1 MLSSRYL
8 SITRAGL
15 VALFVAALAGCGG
28 GDGQDG
34 ATGSQGPQGP
44 QGPAGAP
51 GVDATGVIHADQL
64 NVTDAAA
71 VVPKGQITSVV
82 INSPPVIRFNVTD
95 AYGNPMVGLT
105 TSQLR
110 FTIAKLVPGQTT
122 TITTGGV
129 VTATTHT
136 PNKWVNYIVSGVP
149 DATLGQASPS
159 RPSTETVSG
168 NLVDNGAG
176 NYTYTF
182 ARNIA
187 GKSTDAQAADKTK
200 TSIQKALSD
209 WFGSAESKSVT
220 SGSTTTTYVKTDVLG
235 TDGKLLDYDATL
247 THRVAIQLSGSVN
260 GNPLLNPINI
270 TYDFV
275 PNGGA
280 VTEKR
285 DVVDVANCN
294 TCHGKVGT
302 TTPHG
307 GRVDTK
313 YCVMCHTDQRK
324 MGRAD
329 STVSGSALSG
339 TVYRVDGK
347 SWLDFPTMVHK
358 IHMGEEL
365 TIAGSNAAGVQF
377 NEIKFPQDQRNCTK
391 CHSGSSALQA
401 DNWKAVPSTTACT
414 ACHDNVN
421 MATGANHEVGA
432 KTDTECAVCHKPA
445 DIALYHIPVTPMD
458 PNNCLTMVGAA
469 GCSNNTHAAAMASN
483 QDNLPSGAIKVTYD
497 VSSVSLWTDPAG
509 SATNST
515 GAAITRPQMVF
526 KMLQNGTAVPF
537 QANSN
542 AEIWANFIG
551 SPSLYFWFSVPQDGI
566 AAPSDLNA
574 SASVYLKNIWK
585 TSPVGGTLT
594 GPDASGYYTAKLT
607 NVVVP
612 ASAKMFTG
620 GMGYSYSLALTQPLT
635 QINLAKYPYNSGNKT
650 GGLIVIA
657 PNVYKPAAANTSTVF
672 TNARRSIVDN
682 AKCNACHQRLGAF
695 TAHGFHAGQRND
707 GPTCAVCHNA
717 NRTSSGWSAD
727 STTFIHGIHGA
738 SKRQVA
744 FNWHSVSEDENFSDV
759 GFPGI
764 LQNCTTCHVSN
775 AVNFGITAN
784 LAVMPS
790 KLFRTVA
797 TGIPAPVEGEEYIS
811 NSPYITA
818 LANYGAGFS
827 FTAATGAIVDAA
839 DSTLVSSPT
848 AAACFS
854 CHDTDIARSHMVA
867 NGGVIYASRA
877 SVKATGL
884 AITGTSK
891 MYNNEQCILCHGKG
905 KIADAELIHQ

>member
-1 MLSSRYL
+1 MLSSRYS
-8 SITRAGL
+8 SIIRSGL
-15 VALFVAALAGCGG
+15 LALFVAALAGCGG
-28 GDGQDG
+28 GSDGKDG
-34 ATGSQGPQGP
+34 ATGPQGP

-51 GVDATGVIHADQL
+51 GVDATGVIHSDQL
-64 NVTDAAA
+64 TAEDAAA

-82 INSPPVIRFNVTD
+82 INSPPVVKFNVTD
-95 AYGNPMVGLT
+95 TYGNPMVGLT

-110 FTIAKLVPGQTT
+110 FTIAKLVPGVKTEIFTSGVLTGTT
-122 TITTGGV
+122 Y
-129 VTATTHT
+129 T

-149 DATLGQASPS
+149 DASTGVATPS
-159 RPSTETVSG
+159 RPSTENVSG
-168 NLVDNGAG
+168 NLVDNGGG

-187 GKSTDAQAADKTK
+187 GKSTDAQATDKTK
-200 TSIQKALSD
+200 TPIQKALAD
-209 WFGSAESKSVT
+209 YFGANASN
-220 SGSTTTTYVKTDVLG
+220 GGYVKAEVLG
-235 TDGKLLDYDATL
+235 TDGKALDYDPTL
-247 THRVAIQLSGSVN
+247 THRVAIQFSGSLN

-285 DVVDVANCN
+285 DVVDVTNCN

-324 MGRAD
+324 MGRTD
-329 STVSGSALSG
+329 STAGVSGYTGA
-339 TVYRVDGK
+339 VYRVDGK
-347 SWLDFPTMVHK
+347 SWGDFPTMIHK

-365 TIAGSNAAGVQF
+365 TVGGSNFANVQF
-377 NEIKFPQDQRNCTK
+377 NEVKFPQDQRNCTK
-391 CHSGSSALQA
+391 CHSGSNAPQA
-401 DNWKAVPSTTACT
+401 NNFKSVPSTAACG

-421 MATGANHEVGA
+421 FATGLNHEGGIKA
-432 KTDTECAVCHKPA
+432 DTDCAGCHKPA

-458 PNNCLTMVGAA
+458 PNNCLTMANAA
-469 GCSNNTHAAAMASN
+469 GCSNNTNAAAMASN
-483 QDNLPSGAIKVTYD
+483 QDNLPTGAIKVTYD

-509 SATNST
+509 SATNAT

-526 KMLQNGTAVPF
+526 KMLQNGVAVPF

-551 SPSLYFWFSVPQDGI
+551 SPSLYFWFSVPQDNI

-574 SASVYLKNIWK
+574 SASVYLKTLWK
-585 TSPVGGTLT
+585 SGTGGTLT
-594 GPDASGYYTAKLT
+594 GPDANGYYTAKLT
-607 NVVVP
+607 TVVVP
-612 ASAKMFTG
+612 STAKMFTG
-620 GMGYSYSLALTQPLT
+620 GMGYSYSLASTQPLT
-635 QINLAKYPYNSGNKT
+635 QTNLAKYPYNAGNKT

-672 TNARRSIVDN
+672 TNARRAIVDN

-695 TAHGFHAGQRND
+695 TSHGFHAGQRND
-707 GPTCAVCHNA
+707 GPTCAVCHNP

-738 SKRQVA
+738 SKRQVE

-775 AVNFGITAN
+775 AVNFGIAAN
-784 LAVMPS
+784 LAVMPN

-797 TGIPAPVEGEEYIS
+797 TGTPAPVVGEEYVS

-818 LANYGAGFS
+818 ATNYGSGFS
-827 FTAATGAIVDAA
+827 YTASTGAIVEAA
-839 DSTLVSSPT
+839 DTTLVSSPT

-867 NGGVIYASRA
+867 NGGVIYATRA

-884 AITGTSK
+884 AITGVSK
-891 MYNNEQCILCHGKG
+891 MFNNEQCILCHGKG
-905 KIADAELIHQ
+905 KVADTELIHQ